1 MKITA
6 VCKDLDSNAIV
17 RPASFLQI
25 LSKHFDVEVVGYLT
39 GEIFGPY
46 KDLFDYNPIRVKT
59 KWTRIS
65 PDLVSRMKRLYSKID
80 GDLIYIFDYDM
91 PHFLPSII
99 SKKTGKKP
107 LIIDIVDYSSS
118 LFTSNYPLSPDF
130 KLYYLSME
138 KMIKMA
144 DEITVPT
151 HFLQN
156 RFGGTW
162 LPTGVDIHLFDPVKY
177 SGSAFRKEA
186 GIKEDEIVVMFTG
199 TPQDHKGVLE
209 LIDAV
214 SEAKKEVKNLRLAF
228 VGGDLKSE
236 YLKSLKKR
244 AGDNAVFGG
253 YILHN
258 QMPIVLAAADI
269 IAIPQRDEPYAKA
282 QIPAKLFDAMSMA
295 KPIIATPVSDMD
307 LILREDGG
315 FFVPPNDTKSLKEKI
330 IYVAENLEEAKTTGK
345 NAREICVEKYSYEV
359 IEKTLLDLVEN
370 LI

>member
-25 LSKHFDVEVVGYLT
+25 LSKHFDVEVIGYLT

-46 KDLFDYNPIRVKT
+46 KDLLDYNPVRVET

-65 PDLVSRMKRLYSKID
+65 PTLVSRMKRLYSKID
-80 GDLIYIFDYDM
+80 GDLIYVFDYDM
-91 PHFLPSII
+91 PHFLPSVI
-99 SKKTGKKP
+99 SKKMKKKP

-130 KLYYLSME
+130 KLYYHLME

-156 RFGGTW
+156 KFGGIW
-162 LPTGVDIHLFDPVKY
+162 LPTGVDIHLFDPEKY
-177 SGSAFRKEA
+177 TGSIFRAEA
-186 GIKEDEIVVMFTG
+186 GIKEDDIVVMFTG
-199 TPQDHKGVLE
+199 TPQNHKGVIE

-214 SEAKKEVKNLRLAF
+214 SEAKKEVENLRLVF
-228 VGGDLKSE
+228 VGGDPKSE

-244 AGDNAVFGG
+244 AGGGAVFKG
-253 YILHN
+253 YVPHDK
-258 QMPIVLAAADI
+258 MPNVLASADI

-282 QIPAKLFDAMSMA
+282 QIPAKLFDAMAMA
-295 KPIIATPVSDMD
+295 KTIIATQVSDMD
-307 LILREDGG
+307 LILGNDAG
-315 FFVPPNDTKSLKEKI
+315 FLVSPNDTKSLEEKV
-330 IYVAENLEEAKTTGK
+330 IYVTENLEEAEKIGK
-345 NAREICVEKYSYEV
+345 NARKICIEKYSYEV
-359 IEKTLLDLVEN
+359 IERPLLKLVKDLM
-370 LI
+370 